1 MKSKIITLEEDLK
14 TAFAIR
20 KAVFVEEQGVPLED
34 NLTNLTFWAD
44 RANIYWSIT
53 MKSRSEPEE

>member
-34 NLTNLTFWAD
+34 EFV
-44 RANIYWSIT
+44 
-53 MKSRSEPEE
+53 